1 MRPHLN
7 DNRCLRFS
15 QPFLDDAAKIIP
27 GFQRDIPPYRVTM
40 RLQLFSQAFS
50 QVWLFAGVADENVSQ
65 DDMIRRV

>member
-1 MRPHLN
+1 
-7 DNRCLRFS
+7 
-15 QPFLDDAAKIIP
+15 LDDAAKIIP